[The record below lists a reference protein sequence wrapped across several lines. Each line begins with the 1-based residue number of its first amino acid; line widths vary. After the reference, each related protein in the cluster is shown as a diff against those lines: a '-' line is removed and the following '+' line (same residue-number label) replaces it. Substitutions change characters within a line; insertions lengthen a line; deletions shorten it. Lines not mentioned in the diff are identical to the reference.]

1 METSGERLMHQRFP
15 EQHHDSP
22 LFCLPSFACVCLFHM
37 CFVLTSVTWTSKGP
51 REGATVREGRSRTQT
66 SRDFSLHCFC
76 GSYVFTRACA
86 RVCHEPHDR
95 PHFCTNGV
103 RRPDGFYPKTP
114 RCHMQSARRSPQGEH
129 VRDEHLTWLGPCFL
143 GDHRRSVLPNLQI
156 SAVTDSASPSGL
168 SQNDGH
174 GLCTNLAPN
183 QNDLKMI
190 GSGKKTACSKSC
202 KQSTRLCLKRGAW
215 QSTLSINTNVSI
227 VVVLSSS
234 DIMKNKLV
242 SYFKW
247 KLVPERIP
255 SEWITTKVFFVVLW
269 PHMMSRNQCY
279 TASMPT

>member
-37 CFVLTSVTWTSKGP
+37 CFVLTSVTWTSEGP

-66 SRDFSLHCFC
+66 SRDFSLHCFAALMC
-76 GSYVFTRACA
+76 LHGRVHVCAVNHMTVLTFVQTVCAGQAGFLSKTR
-86 RVCHEPHDR
+86 
-95 PHFCTNGV
+95 
-103 RRPDGFYPKTP
+103 

-190 GSGKKTACSKSC
+190 GSG
-202 KQSTRLCLKRGAW
+202 
-215 QSTLSINTNVSI
+215 
-227 VVVLSSS
+227 
-234 DIMKNKLV
+234 
-242 SYFKW
+242 
-247 KLVPERIP
+247 E
-255 SEWITTKVFFVVLW
+255 
-269 PHMMSRNQCY
+269 
-279 TASMPT
+279 